1 MTQVNQSVL
10 GDLDLSPQQVSNIL
24 DLAIDM
30 KANPMSYA
38 DALKGKAVAT
48 LYEKP
53 SLRTRVSFDVGIH
66 KMGGHAVYL
75 DQQNGAMGKREDVAD
90 FGGNLSCWVDAIVAR
105 VMSHDTL
112 VELKQAASVPV
123 VNSLCDLYHPCQ
135 ALADYMSL
143 KELFGELKGLTLAYI
158 GDGNNV
164 THSLMLTGAQLGV
177 NLVVVHPEG
186 HGINAD
192 VEQQAQVIADNSGAT
207 ITVTTDINA
216 ISNVDAIYADT
227 WISMGD
233 GKKLEDIIA
242 KFQPYQITK
251 QLMDK
256 LNAKYFMHCQPAHR
270 DEEVTAEVLD
280 SEQSIIFRQ
289 AENRMWA
296 QNALLHTLL
305 VK

>member
-1 MTQVNQSVL
+1 MNHVDSVL
-10 GDLDLSPQQVSNIL
+10 SDLDLNSEQIINIL

-30 KANPMSYA
+30 KANPIKYN

-48 LYEKP
+48 IYEKP

-90 FGGNLSCWVDAIVAR
+90 FGANLSCWVDAIVAR
-105 VMSHDTL
+105 VMDLQAL

-123 VNSLCDLYHPCQ
+123 VNSLCNLYHPCQ

-143 KELFGELKGLTLAYI
+143 KELFGELKGLTLGYI

-177 NLVVVHPEG
+177 NLVVVTPEG
-186 HGINAD
+186 HGVD
-192 VEQQAQVIADNSGAT
+192 SQVLQQASSLAEANGASV
-207 ITVTTDINA
+207 TVTTDIDA
-216 ISNVDAIYADT
+216 ISSLDAVYADT

-233 GKKLEDIIA
+233 GTKLEDIIE
-242 KFQPYQITK
+242 KFQPYQVTG
-251 QLMDK
+251 QLMSK

-270 DEEVTAEVLD
+270 DEEVTGEVLD
-280 SEQSIIFRQ
+280 SEQSIILRQ

-296 QNALLHTLL
+296 QNALLLSLL
-305 VK
+305 SN

>member
-1 MTQVNQSVL
+1 MTNTSHSVL
-10 GDLDLSPQQVSNIL
+10 GDLDLNGPQVEQL
-24 DLAIDM
+24 LQLAIDM
-30 KANPMSYA
+30 KTQPHKYA
-38 DALKGKAVAT
+38 EALKGKSVAT

-90 FGGNLSCWVDAIVAR
+90 FAANLSCWCDAIVAR
-105 VMSHDTL
+105 VMSHQTL
-112 VELKQAASVPV
+112 IELKQAASVPV

-143 KELFGELKGLTLAYI
+143 KELYGELKGLNLAYV

-177 NLVVVHPEG
+177 NLHVVTPAG
-186 HGINAD
+186 HTVDDKIATQAAQLA
-192 VEQQAQVIADNSGAT
+192 QQNDASLLI
-207 ITVTTDINA
+207 TTDINA
-216 ISNVDAIYADT
+216 VKHVDAVYADT

-233 GKKLEDIIA
+233 GKKLEDIWPTFA
-242 KFQPYQITK
+242 PYQITAE
-251 QLMDK
+251 LMTK
-256 LNAKYFMHCQPAHR
+256 LGAKHFMHCQPAHR
-270 DEEVTAEVLD
+270 DEEVSAEVLD
-280 SEQSIIFRQ
+280 SEQSIILRQ

-296 QNALLHTLL
+296 QNALLYTLIGQ
-305 VK
+305 

>member
-1 MTQVNQSVL
+1 MNHVDSVL
-10 GDLDLSPQQVSNIL
+10 SDLDLNSEQITSIL

-30 KANPMSYA
+30 KANPINYN

-48 LYEKP
+48 IYEKP

-90 FGGNLSCWVDAIVAR
+90 FGANLSCWVDAIVAR
-105 VMSHDTL
+105 VMDHQTL
-112 VELKQAASVPV
+112 VELKQASSVPV
-123 VNSLCDLYHPCQ
+123 VNSLCNLYHPCQ

-143 KELFGELKGLTLAYI
+143 KELFGELKGLTLGYI

-177 NLVVVHPEG
+177 NLVVITPEG
-186 HGINAD
+186 HGVD
-192 VEQQAQVIADNSGAT
+192 AQVLEQANSLAAANNA
-207 ITVTTDINA
+207 TVTVTSDVN
-216 ISNVDAIYADT
+216 SVGNLDAIYADT

-233 GKKLEDIIA
+233 GTKLEDIIE
-242 KFQPYQITK
+242 KFQPYQVTK

-270 DEEVTAEVLD
+270 DEEVTGEVLD
-280 SEQSIIFRQ
+280 SKQSIILRQ

-296 QNALLHTLL
+296 QNALLLSLL
-305 VK
+305 SN

>member
-1 MTQVNQSVL
+1 MNHVDSVL
-10 GDLDLSPQQVSNIL
+10 SDLDLNSEQINSIL

-30 KANPMSYA
+30 KANPINYN

-90 FGGNLSCWVDAIVAR
+90 FGANLSCWVDAIVAR
-105 VMSHDTL
+105 VMDHQTL

-123 VNSLCDLYHPCQ
+123 VNSLCNLYHPCQ

-143 KELFGELKGLTLAYI
+143 KELFGELKGLTLGYI

-177 NLVVVHPEG
+177 NLVVITPEG
-186 HGINAD
+186 HGVDAQ
-192 VEQQAQVIADNSGAT
+192 VLQQASSLAADNNAT
-207 ITVTTDINA
+207 VTVTTD
-216 ISNVDAIYADT
+216 VDSVTNLDAVYADT

-233 GKKLEDIIA
+233 GTKLEDIIG
-242 KFQPYQITK
+242 KFQPYQVTSE
-251 QLMDK
+251 LMNK

-270 DEEVTAEVLD
+270 DEEVTGEVLD
-280 SEQSIIFRQ
+280 SEQSIILRQ

-296 QNALLHTLL
+296 QNALLLSLL
-305 VK
+305 SN